1 MLYNTIYLS
10 EVQSKGTN
18 MVNIMSADETNLIK
32 KDTSPLKQDE
42 LMMLSYYFEYALAY
56 IKQTTQVVQPP
67 TPIKDYSIS

>member
-10 EVQSKGTN
+10 EVQRKGTN
-18 MVNIMSADETNLIK
+18 MVNIMSADETKLIK

-56 IKQTTQVVQPP
+56 IKQTTQVALPP
-67 TPIKDYSIS
+67 TPIKDYSIN

>member
-10 EVQSKGTN
+10 EVQRKGTN
-18 MVNIMSADETNLIK
+18 MVNLMSADETNLIK

-56 IKQTTQVVQPP
+56 IKQTTQVVKPT
-67 TPIKDYSIS
+67 TPIKDYSIN

>member
-10 EVQSKGTN
+10 EVQRKGTN
-18 MVNIMSADETNLIK
+18 MVNLMSADETKLIK

-56 IKQTTQVVQPP
+56 IKQATQMAPPP
-67 TPIKDYSIS
+67 TPIKDYSIN